1 MKYVMVRGTPSSR
14 SEDPAMKIAVDYDK
28 CSGLG
33 MCESVAPDVFEVEDD
48 GSLTLHLTEVPEG
61 REDEMRQACEACP
74 TEALS
79 LQD

>member
-1 MKYVMVRGTPSSR
+1 MHVMVRDAVVDLGGPDTVR
-14 SEDPAMKIAVDYDK
+14 IAVDYDK

-33 MCESVAPDVFEVEDD
+33 MCESIAPDVFEVEDD

-61 REDEMRQACEACP
+61 REDEIREACEACP